1 MPINIEE
8 IPRANCF
15 EGKRISLEDTC
26 GNQKC
31 QMEDCMWREGFVRK
45 TSGLD
50 LLENKTE
57 AKSTGMY
64 D

>member
-1 MPINIEE
+1 
-8 IPRANCF
+8 
-15 EGKRISLEDTC
+15 
-26 GNQKC
+26 
-31 QMEDCMWREGFVRK
+31 MEDCMWREGFVRK